1 MTLAEIREQ
10 AIKYA
15 LQRGVITDEAD
26 INYDSLD
33 TDIIS
38 VNSAAIGKM
47 MAMGMKINPSCRLI
61 VPFEAEPELQE
72 DWSRY
77 TLIPVPLAINNEYAY
92 AGSPDLGN
100 NTVRI
105 QYGVGNLSDPVTQL
119 FPSVIRAYVNN
130 GVMRIN
136 YPRVR
141 AISLSF
147 APSDPRTVDVW
158 NQDYDNL
165 PTTEVIIGDVVN
177 MLANGFTKYLRG
189 VPVDRRSD
197 NTDTLINANVPK

>member
-1 MTLAEIREQ
+1 MTLAQIREQ

-15 LQRGVITDEAD
+15 LQRGVITDEAN
-26 INYDSLD
+26 INDDSLD

-38 VNSAAIGKM
+38 LNSAAIGKM
-47 MAMGMKINPSCRLI
+47 MMAGMKILPSCRLV
-61 VPFEAEPELQE
+61 VPFDAEPDLQE
-72 DWSRY
+72 NWGAY
-77 TLIPVPLAINNEYAY
+77 TLIPVPAAINNEYAY

-105 QYGVGNLSDPVTQL
+105 QSGVGQLSDPVTQL

-130 GVMRIN
+130 GLMRIN
-136 YPRVR
+136 YPNVR
-141 AISLSF
+141 SISLSF
-147 APSDPRTVDVW
+147 SPSDPRLVDTW

-165 PTTEVIIGDVVN
+165 PTTDAIIGDIVN

-189 VPVDRRSD
+189 TPIDRRSD
-197 NTDTLINANVPK
+197 NTDTLVNANVPK

>member
-1 MTLAEIREQ
+1 MRLDEIREQ

-15 LQRGVITDEAD
+15 LQRGIITDEAD

-38 VNSAAIGKM
+38 ANSREVGRM
-47 MAMGMKINPSCRLI
+47 MLAGMKIQPSCRLV
-61 VPFEAEPELQE
+61 VPFETEPELQE
-72 DWSRY
+72 DWGKY
-77 TLIPVPLAINNEYAY
+77 TLISVPAAINNEYAY

-105 QYGVGNLSDPVTQL
+105 QSGVGQLSDPVTQL

-136 YPRVR
+136 YPNVKK
-141 AISLSF
+141 ISLSF
-147 APSDPRTVDVW
+147 APSDPRQVEVW

-165 PTTEVIIGDVVN
+165 PSTDVILGDIVN
-177 MLANGFTKYLRG
+177 ILANGFTKYLRG
-189 VPVDRRSD
+189 IPADRRSD
-197 NTDTLINANVPK
+197 NTDTLVNANIPK